1 MKGITVAALFGA
13 TLLTGACSIREA
25 QIRTPASLAAA
36 ERLEI
41 SGMGGGTR
49 GSFRLAG
56 LEGRFTRGAERL
68 AVFDPLLVRNSGG
81 GSFQLQQSAGTL
93 EGSCGYREREL
104 NVGPISARLQKFA
117 YRCLFARDG
126 RPIDAE
132 LTIAESGD
140 SPGSML
146 MKRERRG
153 TLLFDGR
160 TYQLRSV
167 HRDAGGG
174 LEMATP
180 LGYTIE
186 HDGKAVAA
194 VDLNGTNKTLFI
206 APGVDREAMFA
217 AGLALSVLWDPA
229 TL

>member
-1 MKGITVAALFGA
+1 MKGTSISALLCA

-25 QIRTPASLAAA
+25 QIRTPASLASA

-56 LEGRFTRGAERL
+56 LDGRFTRGAERL
-68 AVFDPLLVRNSGG
+68 AIFEPLLVRNSGG
-81 GSFQLQQSAGTL
+81 GSFELVQPAGAL
-93 EGSCGYREREL
+93 AGSCGYREREL
-104 NVGPISARLQKFA
+104 NVGVVSARLQKFA

-132 LTIAESGD
+132 LTIAESSD
-140 SPGSML
+140 SPGTML

-153 TLLFDGR
+153 TLRFEGR
-160 TYQLRSV
+160 TLQLRSI

-180 LGYTIE
+180 LGYAIE
-186 HDGKAVAA
+186 ENGEAVGAI
-194 VDLNGTNKTLFI
+194 DLNGNNKTLLI
-206 APGVDREAMFA
+206 APGAHREAMFA